1 MTWKSI
7 GGNLGQCYVTQFIDD
22 EEFHTRPA
30 SQHRAHAMLAL
41 CFDQLVD
48 HRGGSNDANSP
59 SLRAAVSPEK
69 IHRLIA
75 ELEVAGFICGGRR
88 GGSRSRAG
96 GGSQEGSEGKVTSLD
111 VVKLAGQPSRLA
123 HAGQVP

>member
-1 MTWKSI
+1 LVKTRGHSEKGKLVVTMIAVFSARSAMTWKSI

-30 SQHRAHAMLAL
+30 GQHGAQAMLAL

-48 HRGGSNDANSP
+48 HRGGGSEANSP
-59 SLRAAVSPEK
+59 SLRAAVSPGK

-75 ELEVAGFICGGRR
+75 ELEVAGLSAAGDAVGLARQ
-88 GGSRSRAG
+88 AG
-96 GGSQEGSEGKVTSLD
+96 G
-111 VVKLAGQPSRLA
+111 
-123 HAGQVP
+123 